1 MSNFF
6 SRTPSGAVFRE
17 FTPVHF
23 AVIFVLAAAVSLTVL
38 FARKIRANA
47 KLTRR
52 LPYILG
58 GAAWTLEVAFHIW
71 NFVTHNAFLVNLVP
85 LELCSISLLLSVVLV
100 VTDSRRVFEFY
111 YFVSIGALMA
121 VLFPSYG
128 GYGPGSFR
136 FWHFFFVH
144 CFTFWL
150 NIYYL
155 AVRGY
160 RLHKTSY
167 LYLVAVMIPL
177 SLVVRFIDRR
187 FDLNYM
193 FLNGTSGTT
202 SPLDFLGTNA
212 AYFYKLA
219 LLSLSIFFVLY
230 IVAPKYKPQEL
241 DQIGERE
248 QQPQH

>member
-6 SRTPSGAVFRE
+6 SRNPAGAPFRE
-17 FTPVHF
+17 FSPVHF
-23 AVIFVLAAAVSLTVL
+23 AVIFVLAAAVFATIF

-52 LPYILG
+52 LPFILG
-58 GAAWTLEVAFHIW
+58 GVAWTLEVAFHIW
-71 NFVTHNAFLVNLVP
+71 NFVTHNAFLENLVP

-100 VTDSRRVFEFY
+100 LTDSRRVFEFY

-160 RLHKTSY
+160 RLRKTSF
-167 LYLVAVMIPL
+167 LSLLAIMVPL
-177 SLVVRFIDRR
+177 SFFVRFIDRR
-187 FDLNYM
+187 FDRNYM

-202 SPLDFLGTNA
+202 SPLDFLGTST

-219 LLSLSIFFVLY
+219 LLAISIFFVLY
-230 IVAPKYKPQEL
+230 LVGPKYKPQES
-241 DQIGERE
+241 DQIGECE
-248 QQPQH
+248 QQQQL